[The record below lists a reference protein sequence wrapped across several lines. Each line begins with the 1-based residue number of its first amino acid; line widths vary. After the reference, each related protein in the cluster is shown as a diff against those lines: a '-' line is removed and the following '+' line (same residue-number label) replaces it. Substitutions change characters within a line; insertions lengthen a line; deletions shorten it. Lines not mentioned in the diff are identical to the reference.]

1 MKGAKKMKIKSTLI
15 TFGRE
20 VITGNWPVSTSI
32 GVNRLYYIHKG
43 NVSFLIGDVK
53 YALKTGYLYLL
64 PQNIEFKPVL
74 NKNNYIDHSY
84 FDFFSVPEIHLD
96 NFLEIKA
103 SDYPIINKVL
113 DFCFEITDKHKCIG
127 INDDYFY
134 LAENA
139 LNALLTAASLNFK
152 FIAKYDDRLDNVLQ
166 YIYTH
171 YLEDIPLDTLADM
184 AYISKNYFI
193 KIFKD
198 STSLSPYQFI
208 KKLRLNYAVSL
219 IRNNV
224 SVTEVSEKIG
234 YENVSAFSNA
244 MKKTYGI
251 YPSQINKKISIV
263 DIFDK

>member
-1 MKGAKKMKIKSTLI
+1 MKIKSTLI

-20 VITGNWPVSTSI
+20 VITQNWPVSTSI

-43 NVSFLIGDVK
+43 NISFAIGSKK
-53 YALKTGYLYLL
+53 YPLKSGYLYLL
-64 PQNIEFKPVL
+64 PQNIEFMPIL
-74 NKNNYIDHSY
+74 DENNYIDHSY

-96 NFLEIKA
+96 NFLEIKVA
-103 SDYPIINKVL
+103 DYPIINKIL
-113 DFCFEITDKHKCIG
+113 NFCFEIIDKHKCIG
-127 INDDYFY
+127 VDDDYFF

-139 LNALLTAASLNFK
+139 LNVLLTATSLNFK
-152 FIAKYDDRLDNVLQ
+152 FIAIYDDRLDNVLQ

-171 YLEDIPLDTLADM
+171 YLDDIPLETLADM
-184 AYISKNYFI
+184 SYVSKNHFI

-224 SVTEVSEKIG
+224 SITEVSEKIG

-251 YPSQINKKISIV
+251 YPSQINKKVSIA

>member
-1 MKGAKKMKIKSTLI
+1 MKIKSTLI

-20 VITGNWPVSTSI
+20 VIAGTWPVSSSV
-32 GVNRLYYIHKG
+32 GVNRIYYIHKG
-43 NVSFLIGDVK
+43 NITFAIGEEK
-53 YALKTGYLYLL
+53 YLLKSGYLYLL
-64 PQNIEFKPVL
+64 PQNIEFSPIL
-74 NKNNYIDHSY
+74 DKNSYIDHSY
-84 FDFFSVPEIHLD
+84 FDFFSIPEIHLD
-96 NFLEIKA
+96 NFLEIKV
-103 SDYPIINKVL
+103 SDYPIINKIL

-139 LNALLTAASLNFK
+139 LNTLLTAISLNFK
-152 FIAKYDDRLDNVLQ
+152 IIAKYDDRLDNVLQ
-166 YIYTH
+166 YIYMH
-171 YLEDIPLDTLADM
+171 YLEDISLDTLADI

-234 YENVSAFSNA
+234 YENVSAFSSA

-251 YPSQINKKISIV
+251 YPSQINKKVSIV